1 MSNIFLEYKKSNKR
15 IIAFAPMAG
24 VSDVAYR
31 GICASFGAQVT
42 YTEMVSA
49 LGIHYNPTRATE
61 LRMRSEK
68 EEVCAIQLFG
78 DDPKIMANIAKDIHH
93 IYDFVDINMG
103 CPAPK
108 IVKNNQGS
116 ALMKTPELAADI
128 VKAMVDAIDKPVT
141 VKIRTGWDENN
152 INAVEFAK
160 KLEEAGAA
168 CIAVHGR
175 HRKQFY
181 AGEADL
187 NIIKDV
193 VDELNIP
200 VIGNG
205 DIFHAEDAIDMI
217 NKTGCDGIMAARGA
231 QGNPFIFAQINDLME
246 GKTKREFTIDDRID
260 VILQHSKALQE
271 VVGEKMMSLKMRK
284 HLCWYT
290 KGIRRASELKQ
301 KAIQVESYDDIYEY
315 CQLLKSIII

>member
-1 MSNIFLEYKKSNKR
+1 MSNIFSEYKNSNKK

-31 GICASFGAQVT
+31 GICASFGAHFT

-49 LGIHYNPTRATE
+49 LGIHYNPDRCTE

-68 EEVCAIQLFG
+68 EKVCAIQLFG
-78 DDPKIMANIAKDIHH
+78 DDPKIMAKIAKENHQK
-93 IYDFVDINMG
+93 YDFVDINMG

-108 IVKNNQGS
+108 ITKNSQGS
-116 ALMKTPELAADI
+116 ALMKTPELASDI

-141 VKIRTGWDENN
+141 VKIRSGWDANS

-160 KLEEAGAA
+160 KLEQAGAS

-175 HRKQFY
+175 YRQQFY
-181 AGEADL
+181 AGKADL
-187 NIIKDV
+187 GVIKAVADA
-193 VDELNIP
+193 LNIP

-205 DIFHAEDAIDMI
+205 DIFEAEDATNMI
-217 NKTGCDGIMAARGA
+217 NETGCDGIMAARGA
-231 QGNPFIFAQINDLME
+231 QGNPFIFAQITDLLE
-246 GKTKREFTIDDRID
+246 GKAKREFSMDDRVRI
-260 VILQHSKALQE
+260 ILEHSRALQE
-271 VVGEKMMSLKMRK
+271 VFDEKMMALKMRK

-290 KGIRRASELKQ
+290 KGIRKASELKQ
-301 KAIQVESYDDIYEY
+301 KAIKVESYDDIYEY
-315 CQLLKSIII
+315 CQMLKAITI

>member
-1 MSNIFLEYKKSNKR
+1 MSNIFSDYKNSDKK

-49 LGIHYNPTRATE
+49 LGIHYNPDRCTE

-68 EEVCAIQLFG
+68 EKICAIQLFG
-78 DDPKIMANIAKDIHH
+78 DNPKIMAKIAKKHHH

-116 ALMKTPELAADI
+116 ALMKKPDLAADI
-128 VKAMVDAIDKPVT
+128 VKATVDAIDKPVT
-141 VKIRTGWDENN
+141 VKIRTGWDETS

-168 CIAVHGR
+168 CVAVHGR

-181 AGEADL
+181 AGKANL
-187 NIIKDV
+187 SIIKDV
-193 VDELNIP
+193 ADELKIP

-205 DIFHAEDAIDMI
+205 DIFEAEDAVNMI
-217 NKTGCDGIMAARGA
+217 NQTGCDGIMAARGA
-231 QGNPFIFAQINDLME
+231 QGNPFLFTQISDLLE
-246 GKTKREFTIDDRID
+246 GRTKREFSIDDKID
-260 VILQHSKALQE
+260 VILEHSKALQNIFD
-271 VVGEKMMSLKMRK
+271 EKMMALKMRK

-301 KAIQVESYDDIYEY
+301 KAIKVESYDDIYEY
-315 CQLLKSIII
+315 CQMLKSIII